1 MVKIAVLTNKTKDKS
16 FSIAD
21 KVVSYLAG
29 KAEVYMPDDG
39 MLLTDYGVRYLPYN
53 EIFKVAEIAI
63 VIGGDGTILRAA
75 PDCAMSKIP
84 ALGINLGTVGFLT
97 EVEVSDIENSLDK
110 LLRGQYIKERRMLLK
125 ATINDGEEC
134 HVLNDIV
141 VSKRDHQQLIHL
153 DLFADGELV
162 YHYKADGLIIATPT
176 GSTGYSIS
184 AGGPVVDPK
193 MDLYIATPICAHML
207 LARSAVLGAD
217 KSLEIRLGGIDA
229 ILSADGLMRGIITCN
244 DTVKIEKSEYEFELI
259 KIGDSSFYNTLINKL
274 S

>member
-29 KAEVYMPDDG
+29 KSEVYMPDDS
-39 MLLTDYGVRYLPYN
+39 MLPTDYGVRYLPYN

-125 ATINDGEEC
+125 ATINDGEVC

-207 LARSAVLGAD
+207 LARSAVLPAD

-229 ILSADGLMRGIITCN
+229 IISADGLMRGIITCN
-244 DTVKIEKSEYEFELI
+244 DIVKIEKSEYEFELI

>member
-1 MVKIAVLTNKTKDKS
+1 MVKIAVLTNMTKDKS

-217 KSLEIRLGGIDA
+217 KSLEIKLGGIDA
-229 ILSADGLMRGIITCN
+229 IISADGLMRGIITCN

>member
-53 EIFKVAEIAI
+53 EIFKIAEIAI

-229 ILSADGLMRGIITCN
+229 IISADGLMRGIITCN

>member
-53 EIFKVAEIAI
+53 EIFKIAEIAI

-141 VSKRDHQQLIHL
+141 VSKRDRQQLIHL

-229 ILSADGLMRGIITCN
+229 IISADGLMRGIITCN

>member
-29 KAEVYMPDDG
+29 KSEVYMPDDG

-141 VSKRDHQQLIHL
+141 VSKRDHQQLKHL
-153 DLFADGELV
+153 DLFADGE
-162 YHYKADGLIIATPT
+162 
-176 GSTGYSIS
+176 
-184 AGGPVVDPK
+184 
-193 MDLYIATPICAHML
+193 
-207 LARSAVLGAD
+207 
-217 KSLEIRLGGIDA
+217 
-229 ILSADGLMRGIITCN
+229 
-244 DTVKIEKSEYEFELI
+244 
-259 KIGDSSFYNTLINKL
+259 
-274 S
+274 

>member
-53 EIFKVAEIAI
+53 EIFKIAEIAI

>member
-16 FSIAD
+16 FSVAD

-53 EIFKVAEIAI
+53 EIFKIAEIAI

-229 ILSADGLMRGIITCN
+229 IISADGLMRGIITCN